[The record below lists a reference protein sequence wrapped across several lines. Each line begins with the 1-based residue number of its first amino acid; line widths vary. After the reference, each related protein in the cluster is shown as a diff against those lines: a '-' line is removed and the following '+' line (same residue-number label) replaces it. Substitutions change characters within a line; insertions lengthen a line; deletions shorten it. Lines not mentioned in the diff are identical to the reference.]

1 MRSSKNEVRLRT
13 SFGGENKRQISEI
26 PNQEIRIAILECI
39 KNSFSISRNDL
50 IKEVARLFSLR
61 STNKVYFH
69 INQIIEELIQTGQ
82 IIIKFE
88 KIQLSF

>member
-1 MRSSKNEVRLRT
+1 MSSSKNEVRLRT
-13 SFGGENKRQISEI
+13 SYSGEIKRQISEI